1 MALFNL
7 ESLIKTPTCFQSE
20 CTDLILTNKNI
31 FFKNSKMF
39 EVRISDYHRQDL
51 TSMRSQYIQSKSKIK
66 FYRDYK
72 SFSYKSFN
80 NELNE
85 PVKSEKYINCSLF
98 ENTFLQSIYGKTT
111 A

>member
-1 MALFNL
+1 
-7 ESLIKTPTCFQSE
+7 
-20 CTDLILTNKNI
+20 
-31 FFKNSKMF
+31 MF
-39 EVRISDYHRQDL
+39 EVRISDYHRLDL
-51 TSMRSQYIQSKSKIK
+51 TLMRSQYIQSKSKIK
-66 FYRDYK
+66 FYRDYE

-85 PVKSEKYINCSLF
+85 LVKSEKYINYSLF